1 MKRHIQNGVL
11 GIGILLVILLLA
23 SCATQPNPLV
33 GAWADNSG
41 ATLTLM
47 ADNSFMAKITNN
59 YGQAVSTEG
68 TYNVLLN
75 VITFVTSSGH
85 QRVTEW
91 DIRGNMLY
99 INWTDD
105 SGKSVPLTLYK
116 IRN

>member
-1 MKRHIQNGVL
+1 MNMRKIGLMVL
-11 GIGILLVILLLA
+11 AGLLLLA
-23 SCATQPNPLV
+23 SCAEPNPLV
-33 GAWADNSG
+33 GTWADNAG

-47 ADNSFMAKITNN
+47 ADNSFMAKITNSYN
-59 YGQAVSTEG
+59 QAVNTEG

-75 VITFVTSSGH
+75 VITFTTTSGH

-105 SGKSVPLTLYK
+105 QGNTQPLTLYK

>member
-33 GAWADNSG
+33 GAWA
-41 ATLTLM
+41 
-47 ADNSFMAKITNN
+47 
-59 YGQAVSTEG
+59 
-68 TYNVLLN
+68 
-75 VITFVTSSGH
+75 FVTSSGH

-105 SGKSVPLTLYK
+105 AGKSVPLTLYK

>member
-1 MKRHIQNGVL
+1 MKMNNRIAFG
-11 GIGILLVILLLA
+11 LLVLSVILFLA
-23 SCATQPNPLV
+23 SCQIQPNPLA
-33 GAWADNSG
+33 GTWADNQG
-41 ATLTLM
+41 NTLTLL
-47 ADNSFMAKITNN
+47 ADNTFLAKITSS
-59 YGQAVSTEG
+59 GKESSIEG

-105 SGKSVPLTLYK
+105 VGNSIPLTLYK

>member
-1 MKRHIQNGVL
+1 MKMNNRIAFG
-11 GIGILLVILLLA
+11 LLVLSAILFLA
-23 SCATQPNPLV
+23 SCQIQPNPLV
-33 GAWADNSG
+33 GTWADNQG
-41 ATLTLM
+41 NTITLL
-47 ADNSFMAKITNN
+47 ADNTFLAKITSS
-59 YGQAVSTEG
+59 GKESTIEG
-68 TYNVLLN
+68 NYNVLLN

-105 SGKSVPLTLYK
+105 VGNSIPLTLYK

>member
-1 MKRHIQNGVL
+1 MNMRKMGLMVL
-11 GIGILLVILLLA
+11 AGLLLLS
-23 SCATQPNPLV
+23 SCEMQPNPLV
-33 GAWADNSG
+33 GTWADNAG

-47 ADNSFMAKITNN
+47 ADNSFMANITNSYN
-59 YGQAVSTEG
+59 QAVTTEG

-75 VITFVTSSGH
+75 VITFTTKSGH

-105 SGKSVPLTLYK
+105 QGNTQPLTLYK

>member
-1 MKRHIQNGVL
+1 MNKHIFSCTL
-11 GIGILLVILLLA
+11 GLCLLLAVLLLA
-23 SCATQPNPLV
+23 SCATEPNPLV
-33 GAWADNSG
+33 GAWADDRG
-41 ATLTLM
+41 DTLTLM
-47 ADNSFMAKITNN
+47 ADNSFMAKITNS
-59 YGQAVSTEG
+59 YGQAVNTEG

-75 VITFVTSSGH
+75 VITFTTKSGH

-105 SGKSVPLTLYK
+105 GGNTTPLTLYK